1 MQAFR
6 NLFKNDLV
14 LVGTNL
20 TVVAGVATYLGSR
33 VEKKLD
39 HMEEEQEARMDEIE
53 GTLRGHIGLI
63 EDSLDRIEG
72 KPNGGK
78 QDKLYNERTKDAK
91 GNGKGQGTISASA
104 GTSVRHKAAHAPT
117 HLLICVVIGS
127 EAWQLPPVGHPD
139 RPKNVPDDHTKRW
152 TVYVR
157 VPDGDPDIRAWL
169 NKVSFKIFNTYE
181 NPLRMVEKPP
191 FEVTETGWGGFN
203 IDIRLHFQPISGEKA
218 QYRQHFLQLEKYGDE
233 KMQAE
238 QERTG
243 CVRSE
248 FLEVVQ
254 FNEPTEALFD
264 ALTSEDQWNYLI
276 PAGKGGSK
284 KASLGANGRMRRGLP
299 NGERSAQLP
308 EKGGDEVPFSQE
320 QEQALQD
327 FFKQKMDDVEKQLD
341 KEAKRKEEVEA
352 KLKALRSEL
361 GHEAAQQAAQQ
372 ASGDRSRRR

>member
-1 MQAFR
+1 MPAPASNKRNKRISR
-6 NLFKNDLV
+6 NL
-14 LVGTNL
+14 
-20 TVVAGVATYLGSR
+20 
-33 VEKKLD
+33 
-39 HMEEEQEARMDEIE
+39 I
-53 GTLRGHIGLI
+53 
-63 EDSLDRIEG
+63 
-72 KPNGGK
+72 
-78 QDKLYNERTKDAK
+78 
-91 GNGKGQGTISASA
+91 
-104 GTSVRHKAAHAPT
+104 
-117 HLLICVVIGS
+117 IGS

-203 IDIRLHFQPISGEKA
+203 IDIRLHFQPLSGEKA

-284 KASLGANGRMRRGLP
+284 KASLGANGRLKRGLP

-308 EKGGDEVPFSQE
+308 EKGADEVPFSQE
-320 QEQALQD
+320 QEQANEQQDNMRLIGCWTLKTWSKKTQKCRKLPQSFGDITARTSGNLQW
-327 FFKQKMDDVEKQLD
+327 
-341 KEAKRKEEVEA
+341 
-352 KLKALRSEL
+352 S
-361 GHEAAQQAAQQ
+361 
-372 ASGDRSRRR
+372 SRRQGAEES

>member
-1 MQAFR
+1 MAFR
-6 NLFKNDLV
+6 NLFKNDLI

-20 TVVAGVATYLGSR
+20 TVVAGFATYLGSR
-33 VEKKLD
+33 VEKKLE
-39 HMEEEQEARMDEIE
+39 HMEEEQEARLDEIE
-53 GTLRGHIGLI
+53 GTLRGHVGLI

-72 KPNGGK
+72 KRDAGK
-78 QDKLYNERTKDAK
+78 QDKLYNTRAKD
-91 GNGKGQGTISASA
+91 GKE
-104 GTSVRHKAAHAPT
+104 
-117 HLLICVVIGS
+117 VIGS

-284 KASLGANGRMRRGLP
+284 KASLGANGRLKRGLP

-308 EKGGDEVPFSQE
+308 EKGADEVPFSQE

-327 FFKQKMDDVEKQLD
+327 FFKAKMEEVEKQLE
-341 KEAKRKEEVEA
+341 KEAKKKEEVEA
-352 KLKALRSEL
+352 KLKSLRGEL